1 MTVKGCAAAPPTGP
15 GTTIGFTIMSGGVQR
30 SYLLHVPVGYQ
41 AGVPYPLILAF
52 HGRGECPEL
61 LESYSDL
68 DSLPAIIA
76 YPQGLPG
83 AGGELAWEGTPY
95 AAAGVNDVAFTAEVI
110 SAVAQSLCVDP
121 SRVYAT
127 GKSDGGG
134 FAALLACTMSDQ
146 IAAVAPV
153 AGAFYEQSAPCNPV
167 RAVPVLNFHGTA
179 DTVIPYD
186 GVPSRHLQS
195 VPAWLDGWARL
206 DGCANGPEVFY
217 RQADVIAER
226 WNSCQQGSTVVNYRI
241 NGGGHTW
248 PAATTPSG
256 PGITSH
262 TVSAT
267 ALMGQFFS
275 EHPLPEPIVPRP

>member
-1 MTVKGCAAAPPTGP
+1 MTVEGCAAEPPAAP
-15 GTTIGFTIMSGGVQR
+15 GTTTDCTIMSGGVQR
-30 SYLLHVPVGYQ
+30 SYRLHVPAGYH
-41 AGVPYPLILAF
+41 AGEPYPLILAF
-52 HGRGECPEL
+52 HGRGETPKL

-76 YPQGLPG
+76 YLQGLPG
-83 AGGELAWEGTPY
+83 TGGELAWEGTPY
-95 AAAGVNDVAFTAEVI
+95 AAPGVNDVAFTAEVI
-110 SAVAQSLCVDP
+110 SAVAQTLPVDP
-121 SRVYAT
+121 LRVYAT

-134 FAALLACTMSDQ
+134 FAALLACTMSGR

-153 AGAFYEQSAPCNPV
+153 AGAFYEQPAPCHPG
-167 RAVPVLNFHGTA
+167 RAVSVLNFHGTD

-186 GVPSRHLQS
+186 GDPSRHLLP

-206 DGCANGPEVFY
+206 DGCASGPEVFY

-226 WNSCQQGSTVVNYRI
+226 WNSCQQGSTVVNYQI

-248 PAATTPSG
+248 PGAQAPSG
-256 PGITSH
+256 PGATTQTI
-262 TVSAT
+262 SAT

-275 EHPLPEPIVPRP
+275 EHPLPERIADR